1 MPPRPHFG
9 NHPLAF
15 IFNWPT
21 LIGHSPFGGISP
33 RFRLKSATDAEL
45 NRAPGGELRI
55 GGWKCECEFISL
67 AGLFIGP
74 LFLFV

>member
-1 MPPRPHFG
+1 MFV
-9 NHPLAF
+9 
-15 IFNWPT
+15 FNR
-21 LIGHSPFGGISP
+21 LSRVGHSPFGGISP
-33 RFRLKSATDAEL
+33 RFWLKSAADAEL

-74 LFLFV
+74 LLFICVFLGY